1 MKKQTLMIVATVG
14 FLIALSTVSAFAQ
27 TVNPVT
33 AKIPF
38 EFSVNNRTLPAGNYT
53 LGKMMS
59 NSLVVVRSQDRK
71 VAIASLATV
80 TTNNKETAATQLIFH
95 RYGNQYF
102 LARIEMEGR
111 ENGLDLPK
119 TKAERE
125 AAQKASER
133 HLAKNG
139 GAPEIVTVSASL

>member
-1 MKKQTLMIVATVG
+1 MKKQTLMIAATVG

-27 TVNPVT
+27 TANPVN

-38 EFSVNNRTLPAGNYT
+38 EFSVSNRTLPAGNYT

-59 NSLVVVRSQDRK
+59 SQTMVVRSQDRK
-71 VAIASLATV
+71 IAISSVATV
-80 TTNNKETAATQLIFH
+80 TTDKKEAAATTLIFH

-111 ENGLDLPK
+111 ENGLELPK

-125 AAQKASER
+125 AAKRANER
-133 HLAKNG
+133 HLATNG
-139 GAPEIVTVSASL
+139 SAPEIVTVPASL